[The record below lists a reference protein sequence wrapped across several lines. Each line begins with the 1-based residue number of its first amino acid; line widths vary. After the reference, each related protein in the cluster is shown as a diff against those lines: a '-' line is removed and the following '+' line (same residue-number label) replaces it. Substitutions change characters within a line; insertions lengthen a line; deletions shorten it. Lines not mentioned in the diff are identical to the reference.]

1 VNSIPVVAT
10 LIAWVI
16 PAMNFIL
23 LVAVGL
29 ELTSGDFARVR
40 RQRGL
45 LLLGLLA
52 PLLVLPA
59 LALALIRLLR
69 PEAAVAG
76 SLLLIA
82 ACPIGGISNT
92 FSYLARASTAL
103 SVTLTGLSCIA
114 AAVTMPML
122 GKLFAARLDTPF
134 GLSAPIGTL
143 VGQLAFVLAVPVT
156 LGMWVRHRR
165 PDLAQRGG
173 PAMRRLSLAGTA
185 LVLGLIVASAP
196 SAFVSGLAATVP
208 LAGAF
213 VAASVATGWAT
224 GALATSDPRDRF
236 TMAAQFGSRNIG
248 IAMTMAVTVLGQV
261 AFAQFAV
268 IYALTEIPLLL
279 AAIALFRRRQRQHG
293 AAGRSDVAAAG

>member
-1 VNSIPVVAT
+1 MNSISVVAT

-16 PAMNFIL
+16 PALNFIL

-29 ELTSGDFARVR
+29 ELTSDDFARVR
-40 RQRGL
+40 RQRRL
-45 LLLGLLA
+45 LVLGLLA

-59 LALALIRLLR
+59 LALALTWLLR
-69 PEAAVAG
+69 PEAAVAV

-114 AAVTMPML
+114 AAVTMPVL
-122 GKLFAARLDTPF
+122 GKLFAAGLEAPL
-134 GLSAPIGTL
+134 GLSAPISTL
-143 VGQLAFVLAVPVT
+143 IGQLAFVLVIPVT
-156 LGMWVRHRR
+156 LGMWIRHHR
-165 PDLAQRGG
+165 PDLAERFG
-173 PAMRRLSLAGTA
+173 PAMRGVSVAGTA

-196 SAFVSGLAATVP
+196 TAFVAGLGATVP
-208 LAGAF
+208 LAAAF
-213 VAASVATGWAT
+213 VTGSIATGWVT

-236 TMAAQFGSRNIG
+236 TMAAQFGARNIA
-248 IAMTMAVTVLGQV
+248 IAMTIAVTVLGQV

-268 IYALTEIPLLL
+268 IYALTEVPLML
-279 AAIALFRRRQRQHG
+279 AAIALFRRQQG
-293 AAGRSDVAAAG
+293 IGRSGVAVAG